1 MTNPINKYSEEVFKN
16 KVKEKISS
24 ILDITDYKGVDY
36 KLKVHCI
43 HGINERRG
51 WSVLK
56 GKHCCRKG
64 YYESG
69 NMWKSNTNT
78 IEDAKQ
84 RTLKNRPN
92 TDVSDVYFK
101 WDGKYKRLY
110 GIKCTIHNIE
120 YSSLLGSKVGQCP
133 ECFKEDN
140 REKLRT
146 AAPKAWASQSTGSF
160 VSKKETKWLDE
171 LNIKDRQ
178 VWLEDVK
185 YKVDGYDSET
195 NTVYLYHGKFWHG
208 CPKTFDPEM
217 IHPIIKIPMKDLYEK
232 TMYYENKLKQAGYN
246 LVVKWGI

>member
-24 ILDITDYKGVDY
+24 ILDITEYKGVDY

-51 WSVLK
+51 WSVLN
-56 GKHCCRKG
+56 GKYCCRKG

-92 TDVSDVYFK
+92 TDVSNVYFK

-140 REKLRT
+140 REKLRI

-246 LVVKWGI
+246 LVVKWGT

>member
-24 ILDITDYKGVDY
+24 ILDITEYKGVDY

-51 WSVLK
+51 WSVLN

-92 TDVSDVYFK
+92 TDVSNVYFK

-246 LVVKWGI
+246 LVVKWGT

>member
-24 ILDITDYKGVDY
+24 ILDITEYKGVDY

-43 HGINERRG
+43 HGIIERRG
-51 WSVLK
+51 WSVLN

-92 TDVSDVYFK
+92 TDVSNVYFK

-246 LVVKWGI
+246 LVVKWGT